1 MINVIIKIGTITK
14 KPPKY
19 PITIKNKIAN
29 GKSIN
34 TVKVELVKK
43 PLILSK
49 LLRLFAKLPT
59 DFGCSLNFISKTF
72 SKIIEDIIISLFFP
86 AISRK

>member
-14 KPPKY
+14 KPPNI

-34 TVKVELVKK
+34 TVKVELVKTV
-43 PLILSK
+43 LILSK
-49 LLRLFAKLPT
+49 LLRYLQNSQQILGVHLTSYLKLFQK
-59 DFGCSLNFISKTF
+59 
-72 SKIIEDIIISLFFP
+72 
-86 AISRK
+86 